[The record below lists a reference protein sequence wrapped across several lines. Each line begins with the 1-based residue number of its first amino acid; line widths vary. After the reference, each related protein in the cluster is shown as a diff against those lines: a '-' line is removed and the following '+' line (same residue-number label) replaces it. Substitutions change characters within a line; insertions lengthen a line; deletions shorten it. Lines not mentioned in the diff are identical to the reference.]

1 MVHFDAFAPAVLR
14 RPACRAASGWHL
26 PCRSAHRAPPNA
38 FFPLLPAACL
48 QLIEKL
54 KADGEVQQAQ
64 MEGLILQH
72 KAEASARDSLVGET
86 AAASRDSPAVRPIG
100 PLQVGDRAGRSV
112 AVAY

>member
-1 MVHFDAFAPAVLR
+1 
-14 RPACRAASGWHL
+14 
-26 PCRSAHRAPPNA
+26 
-38 FFPLLPAACL
+38 
-48 QLIEKL
+48 
-54 KADGEVQQAQ
+54 